1 MDQYK
6 PKQLKFEDYLSF
18 FQDHRV
24 DKLTYSQLNQ
34 ILFMHGFVKLN
45 NHTKEETMNAVSSLD
60 LVMPTRSTITSSI
73 DSPMSPLSL
82 VEVQLNI
89 REMEWEECPIGS
101 VMSFEPA
108 GYCAASGNTS
118 SLLTVVS
125 ELTGIRTE
133 EKKIKKEKI
142 YYTTAG
148 LVAEPLPVKKTMR
161 LPVGS
166 LKDHDVYSWHG
177 NGTKK
182 KENIV
187 YRWYYRCKTK
197 SCPVRKTVF
206 KDPKDSSMCFI
217 TYTGEHNHSIP

>member
-1 MDQYK
+1 
-6 PKQLKFEDYLSF
+6 
-18 FQDHRV
+18 
-24 DKLTYSQLNQ
+24 
-34 ILFMHGFVKLN
+34 
-45 NHTKEETMNAVSSLD
+45 MNAVSSLD

-73 DSPMSPLSL
+73 DSPMSSLSL

-118 SLLTVVS
+118 SLLTGVS

-148 LVAEPLPVKKTMR
+148 LVAEP
-161 LPVGS
+161 
-166 LKDHDVYSWHG
+166 
-177 NGTKK
+177 
-182 KENIV
+182 
-187 YRWYYRCKTK
+187 
-197 SCPVRKTVF
+197 
-206 KDPKDSSMCFI
+206 
-217 TYTGEHNHSIP
+217 